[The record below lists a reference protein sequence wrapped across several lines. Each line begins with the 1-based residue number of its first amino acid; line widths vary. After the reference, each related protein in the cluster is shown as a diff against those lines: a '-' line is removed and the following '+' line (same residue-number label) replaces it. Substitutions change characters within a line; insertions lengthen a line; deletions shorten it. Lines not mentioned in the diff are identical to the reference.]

1 MLCFG
6 GIGVVGDGSV
16 GVGDVDCGSS
26 NSSSQREVNMVG
38 VVPAIAAL
46 AWQM

>member
-1 MLCFG
+1 M
-6 GIGVVGDGSV
+6 GDGSV